1 MQFRN
6 SRSSNRSVVV
16 DMTPMIDIV
25 FQLLIFFL
33 VTAQMAQQTRAQLDL
48 PKERGEEEKERELAG
63 LTINLL
69 GDGTIVVDGR
79 SVPLEA
85 LDGLVDEAVAR
96 LGAGGLESLKPLVR
110 ADRACDAERLNAVF
124 NRLSARGLS
133 AIRLATERSR

>member
-6 SRSSNRSVVV
+6 SRNSNRSVAV

-33 VTAQMAQQTRAQLDL
+33 VTAQMAQQTRTTLDL
-48 PKERGEEEKERELAG
+48 PQEKGEEAKETEQAG
-63 LTINLL
+63 LTINVLA
-69 GDGTIVVDGR
+69 DGSVVVNDDVL
-79 SVPLEA
+79 SYEA
-85 LDGLVDEAVAR
+85 LDRMVDDAIAR
-96 LGAGGLESLKPLVR
+96 VGGVDSLKPLVR
-110 ADRACDAERLNAVF
+110 ADRNCDAAKLNEVL

>member
-1 MQFRN
+1 
-6 SRSSNRSVVV
+6 
-16 DMTPMIDIV
+16 MTPMIDIV

-48 PKERGEEEKERELAG
+48 PKEQGEEEKERELAG

-79 SVPLEA
+79 AVSLEA
-85 LDGLVDEAVAR
+85 LDALVDEAVAR
-96 LGAGGLESLKPLVR
+96 VGGLDALKPLIR

>member
-1 MQFRN
+1 
-6 SRSSNRSVVV
+6 
-16 DMTPMIDIV
+16 MTPMIDIV

-69 GDGTIVVDGR
+69 GDGSIVVDGKT
-79 SVPLEA
+79 VAPEA
-85 LDGLVDEAVAR
+85 LDRLVDEAVAR
-96 LGAGGLESLKPLVR
+96 VGGLESLKPLIR
-110 ADRACDAERLNAVF
+110 ADRACDSARLNDLF